1 MLYFC
6 TGFADALAQGMTAII
21 TKMEIR
27 LCDLK
32 PLEDK
37 QKKFFGDI
45 EKQSIGN
52 YIIFRMA
59 VRAVTMFLGGF
70 LSTSEKPVNI
80 KIVYAILLIF
90 PLMLIIWATFVFKE
104 IPVGAFVL
112 LLYRINSGQRA

>member
-112 LLYRINSGQRA
+112 LLYRINSGQRG